1 MSIQTQIQPA
11 VAIETSLTLLD
22 TVEATQTSLGVLGT
36 ELSGSF
42 QTQIALINTGMLGD
56 KGEKGDK
63 GDKGDPGSASPF
75 YRHDQGTAES
85 TWVINHNLGYRT
97 AINVYSV
104 GSQLM
109 LANIV
114 HITDNQAQV
123 LFDGPVAGY
132 AICS

>member
-1 MSIQTQIQPA
+1 MSIQTQIQPG

-42 QTQIALINTGMLGD
+42 QTQIALINTGMMGD

-63 GDKGDPGSASPF
+63 GDPGAASPF

>member
-11 VAIETSLTLLD
+11 VAIETSLTLPD
-22 TVEATQTSLGVLGT
+22 AVEATQTSLGILGT

-42 QTQIALINTGMLGD
+42 QAQIALINTGMMGD

-63 GDKGDPGSASPF
+63 GDPGAASPF